1 MKRRQFLKIG
11 SIGLLG
17 SSYGS
22 TINQIITKSSID
34 RLYDNS
40 LVIDAL
46 SLGRSWDSK
55 ELEHFK
61 GYRILWH
68 SYQFSK

>member
-22 TINQIITKSSID
+22 TLNQIITKSSID

-46 SLGRSWDSK
+46 SLGLLRA
-55 ELEHFK
+55 
-61 GYRILWH
+61 
-68 SYQFSK
+68 

>member
-1 MKRRQFLKIG
+1 MKRRHFLKIG

-17 SSYGS
+17 TSYGS
-22 TINQIITKSSID
+22 TLNQIVTRSSID

-46 SLGRSWDSK
+46 SLGRSWDSS
-55 ELEHFK
+55 EFTLA
-61 GYRILWH
+61 YILA
-68 SYQFSK
+68 